1 MKKIIAIILIIS
13 GVFAQ
18 NIGNIF
24 SNESKESDKNPI
36 QLSQDLNLT
45 SNENLTY
52 TPVEKSIDPN
62 TYILGP
68 GDLLGINIISTKNIS
83 LPIRVNPV
91 GEIMIPSM
99 GILNVNGISLTDAR
113 TKISNYIIENTLKN
127 AIVNVTLLDIRR
139 FKLQVLGAV
148 HNPGFIYITPVD
160 KAYDALSQSG
170 GVQKFAYPGVVHI
183 IRDGNTIEV
192 KLKEYLSGK
201 DTSQNILLKSG
212 DVLFVPFNDHANSI
226 GLTSGEYNN
235 HQVIVYGF
243 VNRNSGNNTFKYYN
257 GYTARDYIAMA
268 GGTKEQGD
276 SFRSGNINRTRI
288 YRSNGIKINN
298 ALDELVQPG
307 DMIEVPPSMLYQI
320 VGGDGII
327 RTLASIA
334 SSAYIIYKFTEAK

>member
-1 MKKIIAIILIIS
+1 MKKILIIILIS
-13 GVFAQ
+13 TFTYAQ
-18 NIGNIF
+18 NIGNLF
-24 SNESKESDKNPI
+24 SNDSKESDINSM
-36 QLSQDLNLT
+36 QLSQDIDLT
-45 SNENLTY
+45 NIENLTY

-68 GDLLGINIISTKNIS
+68 GDLLGINIISTQNIS
-83 LPIRVNPV
+83 TPIRVNPV

-99 GILNVNGISLTDAR
+99 GILNINGISLSNAR
-113 TKISNYIIENTLKN
+113 TKISDYIIENKLKN

-148 HNPGFIYITPVD
+148 HNPGYIYVTPLD
-160 KAYDALSQSG
+160 KVYDALSQTG
-170 GVQKFAYPGVVHI
+170 GVQKFAHPGIVHI

-212 DVLFVPFNDHANSI
+212 DILFVPFNDYANSI
-226 GLTSGEYNN
+226 GLTSGEYNS

-243 VNRNSGNNTFKYYN
+243 VNRSSGSNTFKYYH

-268 GGTKEQGD
+268 GGTKEQGA

-288 YRSNGIKINN
+288 YRSSGEKINN
-298 ALDELVQPG
+298 ALDEIVQPG

-334 SSAYIIYKFTEAK
+334 SSAYIIYKFTEAQ

>member
-1 MKKIIAIILIIS
+1 MKKILIIILILT
-13 GVFAQ
+13 FTYAQ
-18 NIGNIF
+18 NIGNLF
-24 SNESKESDKNPI
+24 SNDSRESDI
-36 QLSQDLNLT
+36 SSMQLSQDIDLT
-45 SNENLTY
+45 NIENLTY

-62 TYILGP
+62 AYILGP
-68 GDLLGINIISTKNIS
+68 GDLLGINIISTQNIS
-83 LPIRVNPV
+83 TPIRVNPV

-99 GILNVNGISLTDAR
+99 GILNINGISLSNAR
-113 TKISNYIIENTLKN
+113 TKISDYIIENKLKN

-148 HNPGFIYITPVD
+148 HNPGYIYVTPLD
-160 KAYDALSQSG
+160 KVYDALSQTG
-170 GVQKFAYPGVVHI
+170 GVQKFAHPGIVHI

-212 DVLFVPFNDHANSI
+212 DILFVPFNDYANSI
-226 GLTSGEYNN
+226 GLTSGEYNS

-243 VNRNSGNNTFKYYN
+243 VNRSSGSNTFKYYH

-268 GGTKEQGD
+268 GGTKEQGA

-288 YRSNGIKINN
+288 YRSSGEKINN
-298 ALDELVQPG
+298 ALDEIVQPG

-334 SSAYIIYKFTEAK
+334 SSAYIIYKFTEAQ